1 MPNIKPVSDLRN
13 YSDVLHDVTAGAPVF
28 FDKEWARQIR
38 YFRYAG
44 LRKNAGDA
52 AADE

>member
-13 YSDVLHDVTAGAPVF
+13 YSDVLHDVSCWCSGF
-28 FDKEWARQIR
+28 SDKERARQIR

-44 LRKNAGDA
+44 LRKDAGNA